1 MNEEATASSC
11 LNVAT
16 GLTSYQIYYNGRTQ
30 YSKSFFGYIQRHI
43 VRITPSLEEGRRF
56 TRRHRSFI
64 IIIIIIIIIVVIKR
78 VPFDHLRLLL

>member
-30 YSKSFFGYIQRHI
+30 YSKSFFGYIQRQYC
-43 VRITPSLEEGRRF
+43 PNNAEFGGR
-56 TRRHRSFI
+56 TQIHTQTQVIYHHHHHHHHHHHRH
-64 IIIIIIIIIVVIKR
+64 
-78 VPFDHLRLLL
+78 